1 MSDPTI
7 DRPTIDRP
15 TIDRPTIA
23 DQVVEALR
31 LTGCDTLFCLP
42 GVQND
47 DFFDTLFDADD
58 IAPVVTRHEQGA
70 AYMATGA
77 AQVTGRPAAFCV
89 VPGPGMLNAS
99 AALSTAYWTNARV
112 FGVVG
117 EIATFARGKG
127 YGLLHELP
135 DQNAILRQLTKH
147 AAVLDDPDAAVAT
160 LQAAMTELVGERP
173 RPVTVEVP
181 VNRWRSPAPGALTAP
196 TAPDLSIGATVDG
209 DALDRAIG
217 AIRRAERPLIV
228 VGGGAQDASAE
239 IRRLAELLQA
249 PVTTRRMGHG
259 VVPTSHPLFAHVT
272 MGHRLWAHAD
282 VVLAIGTRLEWP
294 AMNWGTDD
302 DLTVVKVDIDPDELD
317 RHGIGTI
324 GVRGDAAAVATALHD
339 ALEQDGRRPDR
350 SDEVAALRHRYEAD
364 LARLQP
370 QLAHLTAI
378 RDVLPDDGVLVE
390 DVTQLGFA
398 SQLGFDFRAPRT
410 FVSTGPAGTLGAG
423 YATALGAQHALQRE
437 GRRAVAVCGDGGF
450 LFTGNELATAVQHG
464 INLVAIVANDGAY
477 GNVKRMQQ
485 QKFGAE
491 RTIASTLQNPDFVAY
506 ARSFGAVGMHAADD
520 RELRIRLDEA
530 FSVGAPVLIELAAG
544 PMPDPWPFFL
554 RGPARGPHAPE
565 QS

>member
-1 MSDPTI
+1 MSDPTVTSTTTPTS
-7 DRPTIDRP
+7 DPTIGEH
-15 TIDRPTIA
+15 
-23 DQVVEALR
+23 VVDALR
-31 LTGCDTLFCLP
+31 LAGCDTLFCLP

-58 IAPVVTRHEQGA
+58 IAPLVTRHEQGA

-77 AQVTGRPAAFCV
+77 AQVTGRPAAFSV
-89 VPGPGMLNAS
+89 VPGPGLLNAS

-117 EIATFARGKG
+117 EIPTFARGKG
-127 YGLLHELP
+127 FGLLHELP
-135 DQNAILRQLTKH
+135 DQNAILRQLTKR
-147 AAVLDDPDAAVAT
+147 AVVLDDPGTAVVT
-160 LQAAMTELVGERP
+160 IQAAIDELVGGRP

-181 VNRWRSPAPGALTAP
+181 VNRWRSPAAGALTAP
-196 TAPDLSIGATVDG
+196 TAPEVAIDG
-209 DALDRAIG
+209 DALDRAID
-217 AIRRAERPLIV
+217 AIRRAERPLII
-228 VGGGAQDASAE
+228 VGGGAQGASAE
-239 IRRLAELLQA
+239 VRQLAELLQA

-259 VVPTSHPLFAHVT
+259 VVPTSHPLFAYVT

-282 VVLAIGTRLEWP
+282 VVVAIGTRLEWP

-302 DLTVVKVDIDPDELD
+302 GLTVVKVDIDPDELD

-324 GVRGDAAAVATALHD
+324 GVRGDAAEVAAAMYD
-339 ALEQDGRRPDR
+339 ALESAGRRPDR
-350 SDEVAALRHRYEAD
+350 TDEVAALRHQYEAD

-370 QLAHLTAI
+370 QLDHLAAI

-398 SQLGFDFRAPRT
+398 SQLGFEFRAPRT
-410 FVSTGPAGTLGAG
+410 FVSTGAAGTLGAG

-464 INLVAIVANDGAY
+464 IHLVAIVANDGAY

-485 QKFGAE
+485 QKFGDD
-491 RTIASTLQNPDFVAY
+491 RTIASTLRNPDFVAY
-506 ARSFGAVGMHAADD
+506 ARSFGAVGMHAADAH
-520 RELRIRLDEA
+520 ELRIRLDEA
-530 FSVGAPVLIELAAG
+530 FSVDAPVVIELAAG

-554 RGPARGPHAPE
+554 RGPARGPKATEP
-565 QS
+565 S

>member
-7 DRPTIDRP
+7 
-15 TIDRPTIA
+15 A
-23 DQVVEALR
+23 DHVVEALR
-31 LTGCDTLFCLP
+31 LAGCETLFCLP

-77 AQVTGRPAAFCV
+77 AQVTGRPAAFSV
-89 VPGPGMLNAS
+89 VPGPGLLNAS
-99 AALSTAYWTNARV
+99 SALSTAYWTNARV

-117 EIATFARGKG
+117 EIPTFARGEG
-127 YGLLHELP
+127 FGLLHELP
-135 DQNAILRQLTKH
+135 DQNAILRQLAKR
-147 AAVLDDPDAAVAT
+147 AAVLDDPSSAVAT
-160 LQAAMTELVGERP
+160 LQSALGELVGGRP
-173 RPVTVEVP
+173 RPVTIEVP
-181 VNRWRSPAPGALTAP
+181 VNRWRSLAPGSLTAP
-196 TAPDLSIGATVDG
+196 SATDAIGTAIDG
-209 DALDRAIG
+209 DALDRAIE

-239 IRRLAELLQA
+239 VQRLAELLQA

-282 VVLAIGTRLEWP
+282 VVVAIGTRLEWP

-302 DLTVVKVDIDPDELD
+302 ALTVVKVDIDPDELD

-324 GVRGDAAAVATALHD
+324 GVCGDAAAVAGAMYH
-339 ALEQDGRRPDR
+339 ALESAGRRPDR
-350 SDEVAALRHRYEAD
+350 TDEVAALRHQYEAD

-370 QLAHLTAI
+370 QLDHLAAI

-410 FVSTGPAGTLGAG
+410 FVSTGAAGTLGAG

-450 LFTGNELATAVQHG
+450 LFTANELATAVQHD
-464 INLVAIVANDGAY
+464 INLVAIVVNDGAY
-477 GNVKRMQQ
+477 GNVRRMQQ
-485 QKFGAE
+485 QKFGDD
-491 RTIASTLQNPDFVAY
+491 RTIASTLRNPDFVAF
-506 ARSFGAVGMHAADD
+506 ARSFGAVGMRAADAH
-520 RELRIRLDEA
+520 ELRIRLDEA
-530 FSVGAPVLIELAAG
+530 FSIDAPVVVELAAG

-554 RGPARGPHAPE
+554 RGPARGPKATG

>member
-1 MSDPTI
+1 MSDPNVT
-7 DRPTIDRP
+7 DPSVDQSV
-15 TIDRPTIA
+15 A
-23 DQVVEALR
+23 DHVVEALR

-58 IAPVVTRHEQGA
+58 IAPLVTRHEQGA
-70 AYMATGA
+70 AYMASGA
-77 AQVTGRPAAFCV
+77 AQVTGRPAAFSV
-89 VPGPGMLNAS
+89 VPGPGLLNAS

-117 EIATFARGKG
+117 EIPTFARGAG
-127 YGLLHELP
+127 FGLLHELP

-147 AAVLDDPDAAVAT
+147 AAVLDDPRTAVAE
-160 LQAAMTELVGERP
+160 LQFAIDRLVGGRP

-181 VNRWRSPAPGALTAP
+181 VNRWRSPAAGALAAP
-196 TAPDLSIGATVDG
+196 TSTDVEIDG
-209 DALDRAIG
+209 DALDRALD
-217 AIRRAERPLIV
+217 AIRRAERPLII
-228 VGGGAQDASAE
+228 VGGGAQGASAE
-239 IRRLAELLQA
+239 VRRLAELLQA

-282 VVLAIGTRLEWP
+282 VVVAIGTRLEWP

-302 DLTVVKVDIDPDELD
+302 GLTVVKVDIDPDELD

-324 GVRGDAAAVATALHD
+324 GVRGDAAAVAAAMYG
-339 ALEQDGRRPDR
+339 ALEPAGRRPDR
-350 SDEVAALRHRYEAD
+350 TDEVAALRHQYESD

-370 QLAHLTAI
+370 QLDHLAAI

-398 SQLGFDFRAPRT
+398 SQLGFEFRGPRT
-410 FVSTGPAGTLGAG
+410 FVSTGAAGTLGAG

-464 INLVAIVANDGAY
+464 IDLVAIVVNDGAY

-485 QKFGAE
+485 QKFGDD
-491 RTIASTLQNPDFVAY
+491 RTIASTLRNPDFVAY
-506 ARSFGAVGMHAADD
+506 ARSFGAVGMHAADAHD
-520 RELRIRLDEA
+520 LRIRLDEA
-530 FSVGAPVLIELAAG
+530 FSIDAPVVIELAAG

-554 RGPARGPHAPE
+554 RGPVRGTKATE
-565 QS
+565 QP